1 MTFKEQMQ
9 QDVAMFINADEFA
22 EPHNLNGTIC
32 DVVLEGLTTQEQ
44 FTKAAVNFTADFDGI
59 NGKTLILHCTTSDLP
74 EVPKKG
80 IIFELDGETYRV
92 KDSVDDMGLATIT
105 LECDEM

>member
-9 QDVAMFINADEFA
+9 QDVAIFINADEFA

-32 DVVLEGLTTQEQ
+32 DVVLEGLTTKEQ
-44 FTKAAVNFTADFDGI
+44 LTKAAVNFEGI
-59 NGKTLILHCTTSDLP
+59 NGKTLILHCKTSDLP

-92 KDSVDDMGLATIT
+92 QDGVDDMGLATIT